1 MAIALILITVL
12 TSILNITEKSLTST
26 YKNTNAHLDAH
37 YALDYIKDDINFCQ
51 HYAYISGNYY
61 FIHDEGSVYKYV
73 AFVKSGN
80 RIKRNVLAKNS
91 LDSKKL
97 SLQGSNILLEKCDD
111 FNLNVNGNFV
121 DIEILYNGKTYKESI
136 ALRVKEYEKE

>member
-1 MAIALILITVL
+1 
-12 TSILNITEKSLTST
+12 
-26 YKNTNAHLDAH
+26 
-37 YALDYIKDDINFCQ
+37 YIKDDINFCQ